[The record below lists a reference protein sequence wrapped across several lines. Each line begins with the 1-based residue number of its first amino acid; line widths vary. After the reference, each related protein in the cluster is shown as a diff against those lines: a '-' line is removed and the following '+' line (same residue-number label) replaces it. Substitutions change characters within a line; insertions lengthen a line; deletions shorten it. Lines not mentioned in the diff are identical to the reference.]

1 MLNKKI
7 NLGLVGT
14 GYLGKFH
21 LQQIKNI
28 DEINFVGIYDL
39 DSNLAKK
46 LGKENNV
53 PVFASVDKLITT
65 CNALSI
71 VVPTNVHHEVAMKGI
86 AGGCHLFIEKP
97 IASSVKLAEE
107 IVQQAKSKDLTLQVG
122 HIERFNPVFIEAER
136 YATNVKSVKSQRM
149 TSFSNRGSDVSVV
162 LDLMIH
168 DIDLCLSLV
177 DSDIE
182 SIQATGSRTHTNSID
197 HGIAHINFRNG
208 ATSVLEASRSCD
220 FPSRKM
226 QINGDKNIRIDFLNK
241 TLEVNGSTNQFI
253 KTLDLNKVNPLRDE
267 LQHFAQSVISFST
280 PKVSGS
286 VGAQALKVAYEIEH
300 KIMTTL

>member
-21 LQQIKNI
+21 LQQIKYI

-39 DSNLAKK
+39 DSNLAEK

-53 PVFASVDKLITT
+53 PVFASADELIAK

-71 VVPTNVHHEVAMKGI
+71 VVPTNVHHEVAMKGL

-107 IVQQAKSKDLTLQVG
+107 IVQKAQSKDLKLQVG

-136 YATNVKSVKSQRM
+136 HATNVKSVKSQRM

-177 DSDIE
+177 GSDIE
-182 SIQATGSRTHTNSID
+182 SIKATGSRTYTKSID
-197 HGIAHINFRNG
+197 HGVAHISFKNG
-208 ATSVLEASRSCD
+208 ATSILEASRSSD
-220 FPSRKM
+220 SPSRKM
-226 QINGDKNIRIDFLNK
+226 QIKGDKNISIDFLNK
-241 TLEVNGSTNQFI
+241 TLEVNGSINQFI
-253 KTLDLNKVNPLRDE
+253 QTHDLNKVNPLRDE
-267 LQHFAQSVISFST
+267 LQHFAQSVLSCSS

-286 VGAQALKVAYEIEH
+286 VGAQALKVAYEIEY
-300 KIMTTL
+300 KIMSTL